1 MSRATIAHV
10 NSRSTV
16 ASCRYC
22 VRGLHVEHLRGNA
35 DNCRVCHE
43 PERVCHE
50 PARAP
55 PESERNW
62 NLAGRKCH
70 EPGVTLVEHPAS
82 MITCAASVI
91 TAAITQVAANKLKI
105 KTDVKCDLGSSHC
118 YVAFSA
124 FDCHIVT
131 REPGSVVDS
140 RLRVAKTSSP
150 SPNSVMHDDPQ

>member
-1 MSRATIAHV
+1 MAVADSLNPDCTVRACRVPLLFMSILA
-10 NSRSTV
+10 STV
-16 ASCRYC
+16 APCRYC

-43 PERVCHE
+43 PERVSHE

-82 MITCAASVI
+82 MALPV
-91 TAAITQVAANKLKI
+91 
-105 KTDVKCDLGSSHC
+105 
-118 YVAFSA
+118 
-124 FDCHIVT
+124 
-131 REPGSVVDS
+131 
-140 RLRVAKTSSP
+140 
-150 SPNSVMHDDPQ
+150 PQA